1 MLLSAPSRYQNPVSH
16 IGVIERAAS
25 ATGFD
30 AALITGPGRWEILCE
45 IRFAIMLVLR
55 ARGLSLPAIGRLLH
69 RDHSTVFSG
78 LERAE
83 KLRAAGGDFARLC
96 EVIEQ

>member
-1 MLLSAPSRYQNPVSH
+1 
-16 IGVIERAAS
+16 
-25 ATGFD
+25 
-30 AALITGPGRWEILCE
+30 
-45 IRFAIMLVLR
+45 MLVLR